1 MGTHDL
7 VTGRTDLSIS
17 SNNRALIAEIFGS
30 IRKSAM
36 AGVTAIVLVT
46 LMLAACSRSG
56 DISSSASTSTAT
68 SGELS
73 VTASSE
79 STVIASCSDETVV
92 ESTHVGVE
100 IFCSD
105 YGMPVIKVD
114 DDASLVVADPDH
126 PELQAAVDEI
136 CAAYEDMDVRYQL
149 YRVDRE
155 ILSFRIRNTEGLDIG
170 YTLNMNGEV
179 LSLQDVAPG
188 YPEDCSDALELAI
201 ERNSNELHSFYTQ
214 PSDEAFSDPDVVWCI
229 DGNSLMVF
237 VEGLTYRIPFYGNE
251 AAFAPELIE
260 YDGEFFGMYCYGEM
274 LLGEDVIGCDRGSD
288 CYSEM
293 AHVSLTINGEDVRI
307 LPDDLDD
314 SLGYMMLYCYK
325 DELGVTYMWLNHHGW
340 WDEYAFSEMLCVDS
354 GSVQCLYMDRNGLHE
369 VDDLDDLLGMLP

>member
-1 MGTHDL
+1 MRVKVGVLL
-7 VTGRTDLSIS
+7 VL
-17 SNNRALIAEIFGS
+17 LIAVLSSCSQSGNT
-30 IRKSAM
+30 A
-36 AGVTAIVLVT
+36 VTESTIT
-46 LMLAACSRSG
+46 
-56 DISSSASTSTAT
+56 SSSEASASLT
-68 SGELS
+68 E
-73 VTASSE
+73 VTIDSSSE
-79 STVIASCSDETVV
+79 SS
-92 ESTHVGVE
+92 ESSNDVDYSPVD
-100 IFCSD
+100 IFISNA
-105 YGMPVIKVD
+105 GMPVIKVD

-201 ERNSNELHSFYTQ
+201 ERNSDELHSFYTQ

>member
-1 MGTHDL
+1 
-7 VTGRTDLSIS
+7 
-17 SNNRALIAEIFGS
+17 
-30 IRKSAM
+30 
-36 AGVTAIVLVT
+36 
-46 LMLAACSRSG
+46 
-56 DISSSASTSTAT
+56 
-68 SGELS
+68 
-73 VTASSE
+73 
-79 STVIASCSDETVV
+79 
-92 ESTHVGVE
+92 
-100 IFCSD
+100 
-105 YGMPVIKVD
+105 
-114 DDASLVVADPDH
+114 
-126 PELQAAVDEI
+126 
-136 CAAYEDMDVRYQL
+136 
-149 YRVDRE
+149 
-155 ILSFRIRNTEGLDIG
+155 
-170 YTLNMNGEV
+170 MNGEV

-201 ERNSNELHSFYTQ
+201 ERNSDELHSFYTQ
-214 PSDEAFSDPDVVWCI
+214 PSDEAFSDSDVVWCI

-251 AAFAPELIE
+251 AVFAPELIE

>member
-1 MGTHDL
+1 MNN
-7 VTGRTDLSIS
+7 VIKMLSALLS
-17 SNNRALIAEIFGS
+17 S
-30 IRKSAM
+30 
-36 AGVTAIVLVT
+36 TIVLSSCGTAADETAKATDTTTDESSVVT
-46 LMLAACSRSG
+46 
-56 DISSSASTSTAT
+56 TSTEEAADT
-68 SGELS
+68 SAE
-73 VTASSE
+73 VT
-79 STVIASCSDETVV
+79 ETT
-92 ESTHVGVE
+92 EDIRMSVE
-100 IFCSD
+100 IFESD
-105 YGMPVIKVD
+105 AGMPVIKVD

-136 CAAYEDMDVRYQL
+136 CAAYEDMDARYQL

-201 ERNSNELHSFYTQ
+201 ERNSDELHSFYTQ